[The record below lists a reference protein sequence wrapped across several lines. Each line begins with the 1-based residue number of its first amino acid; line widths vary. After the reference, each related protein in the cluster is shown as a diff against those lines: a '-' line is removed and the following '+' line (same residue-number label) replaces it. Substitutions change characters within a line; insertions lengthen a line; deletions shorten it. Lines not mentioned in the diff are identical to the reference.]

1 MVCVDATQIHQI
13 FMNLFL
19 NARDALPHGG
29 SITATAK
36 NLVIDDTSA
45 KLDVNIRAGSYVAI
59 AIADTGIGID
69 SKAID
74 LIFDAF
80 FTTKEIGTGLGLSTV
95 LSIIKA
101 HDGYIHVDS
110 EIGHG
115 TCFTIYL
122 PAVTNS
128 EEKQQLEQPELFDG
142 NGQLVLVVDDEFS
155 IREIIKDSLE
165 TYNYRVMLAS
175 DGIEAILQGEAT
187 PTPYTSEIGKT
198 LPWSY
203 WI

>member
-74 LIFDAF
+74 LIL
-80 FTTKEIGTGLGLSTV
+80 IRSL
-95 LSIIKA
+95 
-101 HDGYIHVDS
+101 
-110 EIGHG
+110 
-115 TCFTIYL
+115 L
-122 PAVTNS
+122 P
-128 EEKQQLEQPELFDG
+128 K
-142 NGQLVLVVDDEFS
+142 
-155 IREIIKDSLE
+155 K
-165 TYNYRVMLAS
+165 
-175 DGIEAILQGEAT
+175 
-187 PTPYTSEIGKT
+187 
-198 LPWSY
+198 
-203 WI
+203 